1 MNARVAKLF
10 AYPIKSVRGLS
21 FDQLELDEFG
31 PVWDRRWMLVDRN
44 GLFVSQRNDPR
55 LALVRVSLGP
65 NALRVTASGSDDALK
80 IPLEARGERIRVRHI
95 TEDESEGVLVDPK
108 ANAWF
113 SSLLER
119 EVRLVWFPNE
129 ASRRITPE
137 FVPEERFTNFNDG
150 FPLLIASQASL
161 NALNAKLE
169 QPVTWDRFRPN
180 IVIDGDFGPHAEDG
194 WKNIRIGT
202 LELQIVK
209 PCARCAIIMTN
220 PETGEREREPMRTLA
235 TYRTAHGKVLFA
247 QNAIHLTPGTIR
259 VGDPLETY

>member
-1 MNARVAKLF
+1 VQTRVSKLF
-10 AYPIKSVRGLS
+10 AYPIKSVCGLS
-21 FDQLELDEFG
+21 FDHLELDEFG
-31 PVWDRRWMLVDRN
+31 PVWDRRWMLVDQN

-55 LALVRVSLGP
+55 LALVRVSLES
-65 NALRVTASGSDDALK
+65 NALRVTASGLDAALQ

-95 TEDESEGVLVDPK
+95 TEDESEGILVDPK
-108 ANAWF
+108 ADAWF
-113 SSLLER
+113 SRLLER
-119 EVRLVWFPNE
+119 DVRLVWFPNE
-129 ASRRITPE
+129 ASRRIAPE

-161 NALNAKLE
+161 DALNAKLV

-180 IVIDGDFGPHAEDG
+180 IVIDGDLEAHAEDG

-202 LELQIVK
+202 LWLRIVK

-235 TYRTAHGKVLFA
+235 TYRTIQGKVMFA

-259 VGDPLETY
+259 VGDSLEVD

>member
-1 MNARVAKLF
+1 VQARVSKLF

-31 PVWDRRWMLVDRN
+31 PLRDRRWMLVDGN

-55 LALVRVSLGP
+55 LALVRVSLEP
-65 NALRVTASGSDDALK
+65 NALFLTAQGAAENLR
-80 IPLEARGERIRVRHI
+80 IPLKANGKRIRVRHI
-95 TEDESEGVLVDPK
+95 TEDESEAILVDPK
-108 ANAWF
+108 ADAWF
-113 SSLLER
+113 SRLLER

-129 ASRRITPE
+129 TSRRIAPE
-137 FVPEERFTNFNDG
+137 FIPEERFTNFNDG

-180 IVIDGDFGPHAEDG
+180 IVIDGDLEPHAEDG

-202 LELQIVK
+202 LEVQIVK

-235 TYRTAHGKVLFA
+235 TYRTVQGKVMFA
-247 QNAIHLTPGTIR
+247 QNAIHLRPGTIH
-259 VGDPLETY
+259 VGDPLEVY